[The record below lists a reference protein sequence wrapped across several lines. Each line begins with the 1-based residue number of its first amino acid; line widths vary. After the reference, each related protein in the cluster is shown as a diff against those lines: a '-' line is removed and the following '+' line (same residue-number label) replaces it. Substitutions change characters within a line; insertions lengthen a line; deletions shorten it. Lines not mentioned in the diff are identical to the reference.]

1 MTGWDDLVSS
11 ALLGTDRKP
20 PVLDSLPDEVRARL
34 DEAVAPPRVL
44 LDAAAYS
51 TAYRRAGRRPL
62 RGPVPLPAASTDDR
76 PVPREPAVRRLATM
90 LAGEHSTVL
99 AEWLRIADDRGWRI
113 PPEFLPALADLTRGR
128 TELQPAVRKAAGSR
142 GGWLATLNPDWR
154 HLTEEVATTKDVWEH
169 GRPSQRRRWLLATR
183 EADPTQARDA
193 LDATWHSEPAEV
205 RAELLAVLAE
215 RPSPDDEEFLERAL
229 DDRAAEVRR
238 VAARLLAAVPGSAY
252 GERMIER
259 VRACLSEP
267 RRDVL
272 LVTLPDR
279 HDDGMRRDGIAI
291 RPPQG
296 VGERAWWFAQIL
308 AAAPLPEA
316 PSTYLGK
323 EIDGFD
329 PELFHDSVAT
339 AVIRERNADWA
350 QALLRTEPEAGHRT
364 AELIALLPRSRW
376 ASTVAE
382 LYEVLDVADVVGG
395 LPQPWP
401 PSLATMLLD
410 VLAAAPGDR
419 SWARL
424 ANATGRAV
432 PPEVL
437 TAGHPM
443 IVEPDEDTEDTWKR
457 RLAETLVFRRAMY
470 EELS

>member
-20 PVLDSLPDEVRARL
+20 PVLDALPDPVRARL
-34 DEAVAPPRVL
+34 DESAGPPTVL

-62 RGPVPLPAASTDDR
+62 RGPVPLPAAGDDDR
-76 PVPREPAVRRLATM
+76 PVPREPAVRRLAAM
-90 LAGEHSTVL
+90 LGGEHSAVL
-99 AEWLRIADDRGWRI
+99 AEWLRIADGRGWRI

-128 TELQPAVRKAAGSR
+128 TELQPAVRRAAGPR

-154 HLTEEVATTKDVWEH
+154 HLAEEVATGKDVWAH
-169 GRPSQRRRWLLATR
+169 GKPAQRRRWLLEARRTDPATAR
-183 EADPTQARDA
+183 EALA
-193 LDATWHSEPAEV
+193 ATWASEPAEI

-215 RPSPDDEEFLERAL
+215 NLSGDDEEFLEHAL
-229 DDRAAEVRR
+229 DDRASEVRR

-252 GERMIER
+252 GRRMTERLEP
-259 VRACLSEP
+259 CLTRSAT
-267 RRDVL
+267 RLRI
-272 LVTLPDR
+272 TLPDR
-279 HDDGMRRDGIAI
+279 HDEGMRRDAIAV

-316 PSTYLGK
+316 PAGYLGA
-323 EIDGFD
+323 ELDGID
-329 PELFHDSVAT
+329 PELFHDSVST
-339 AVIRERNADWA
+339 AVVRERNADWA
-350 QALLRTEPEAGHRT
+350 SALLRAAPEAGHRT

-376 ASTVAE
+376 AATVAE
-382 LYEVLDVADVVGG
+382 LHEVLDVADVVGG

-401 PSLATMLLD
+401 ANLAVMLLD
-410 VLAAAPGDR
+410 VLAAAPAQR

-424 ANATGRAV
+424 ASATGRAV

-437 TAGHPM
+437 AAGHPL
-443 IVEPDEDTEDTWKR
+443 ITEPDEDTEDTWKR
-457 RLAETLVFRRAMY
+457 RLAETLVFRREMY
-470 EELS
+470 EELT